1 MRCLVVILPYTVIK
15 WPTLKLSSKTNC
27 NKLYNLLKQYVV
39 CTISSN
45 DTRIRVRLSEQQ
57 AEQVSVDRYEQAYE
71 IELHKDWCRLQHKG
85 RFTVTTRIGQ

>member
-1 MRCLVVILPYTVIK
+1 M
-15 WPTLKLSSKTNC
+15 
-27 NKLYNLLKQYVV
+27 V

-71 IELHKDWCRLQHKG
+71 IELHKEDWL
-85 RFTVTTRIGQ
+85 VA